1 MSEPRNIL
9 FTIAIDEYQSN
20 VWPNLNNAVFDVEK
34 ISQILIDKYSFEIFH
49 GSLTNSQA
57 TRDNIYSAFI
67 SIKQFVDSSD
77 NLIILFTGHGQ
88 MNPQTK
94 RGYWVPTDGTTNP
107 STLIENSVIKDFIE
121 DIDAKHIWLISD
133 SCFSGTFLTRT
144 RGVIEEKEYTK
155 LTFNKS
161 RWMLASGSEERV
173 SDGQPGKHS
182 PFAKYLIRFLEKN
195 SNVFCSVNEIIK
207 YVTTLT
213 NNNSK
218 QTSRGAF
225 IDNIGHE
232 DGEMV
237 LKLNKEFIIQNI
249 NTTRGIPNTPC
260 LKLEIK
266 CTVDNEKRLSAGKEI
281 LLIKSFIENYD
292 FMIIEN
298 FRFEDD
304 GKKKIKFRENKVLFQ
319 CVENEEDFILIQRFA
334 TWTGLKRYLDNNQE
348 AFKDKSVIT
357 INAVEEI
364 EKVEETSHALAQAE
378 YLKELLEFNKDQMSC
393 LHCGEKIS
401 TNDCFF
407 IEIDESELKDNV
419 GNVHKECLRPA
430 DRIIGESGYKDL
442 KKSNLLNFDY
452 SKWAELLLKGQGQ
465 IRAIKRKF
473 SNNLIKPII
482 SWNPLNN
489 INTGKYCIRQ
499 YYEDGTYS
507 FMKLGKSI
515 HRFSKEEIDIEV
527 EKFNKQIKESKEQ
540 GDPICMIV
548 ETKMNGSY
556 KLLNTLK
563 LPEQTIVYASHFEK
577 ATYSIQLEE
586 NQIEI
591 NNDYTPIGLVCYPE
605 TDDLVKIE
613 NHVLLITNPLK
624 FDKFHQNWNKILKN
638 LGGCKIKIIETD
650 FELDAYLQLFF
661 KEGLI
666 PVIDPIFDTITKSLV
681 TGFEILSMEKIIS
694 DAKQN
699 RKKWQKGDR
708 VKIVFPDVA
717 TDKHATGILLTDEF
731 IDEDGD
737 SFAVFQP
744 IENGKRLEDLQYV
757 MPTRLFHKIHS

>member
-173 SDGQPGKHS
+173 SDGQPGQHS

-266 CTVDNEKRLSAGKEI
+266 STVDNEKRLSAGKEI

-319 CVENEEDFILIQRFA
+319 SVENEEDFILIQRFA

-591 NNDYTPIGLVCYPE
+591 NNDYAPIGLVCYPE

-681 TGFEILSMEKIIS
+681 TGFEIRSMEKIIS

>member
-20 VWPNLNNAVFDVEK
+20 VWSNLNNAVFDVEK
-34 ISQILIDKYSFEIFH
+34 ISQILIDKYSFEVFH
-49 GSLTNSQA
+49 GSLINNQA
-57 TRDNIYSAFI
+57 TKDNIYSAFI
-67 SIKQFVDSSD
+67 SIRQYVDSSD

-94 RGYWVPTDGTTNP
+94 RGYWVPTDGTTNL
-107 STLIENSVIKDFIE
+107 STLIDNAVIKDFIE

-144 RGVIEEKEYTK
+144 RGLIEEKEYAQ
-155 LTFNKS
+155 LTFHKS
-161 RWMLASGSEERV
+161 RWMLASGSEEKV
-173 SDGQPGKHS
+173 SDGQPGQHS
-182 PFAKYLIRFLEKN
+182 PFAKYLIRFLEN
-195 SNVFCSVNEIIK
+195 NTNAFCSVNEIIK

-237 LKLNKEFIIQNI
+237 LKLNKEFISQNI
-249 NTTRGIPNTPC
+249 NTTRGIPNTPS

-266 CTVDNEKRLSAGKEI
+266 STDDNEKRLSAGKEI

-319 CVENEEDFILIQRFA
+319 GVENEEDFILIQRFA
-334 TWTGLKRYLDNNQE
+334 TWTGLKRYLDNIQE

-364 EKVEETSHALAQAE
+364 EKVEDTVHALAQAE

-407 IEIDESELKDNV
+407 IEIDELELKDKV

-452 SKWAELLLKGQGQ
+452 CKWAELLLKGQGQ

-473 SNNLIKPII
+473 SNNLIKSII

-507 FMKLGKSI
+507 FMKLGKNI

-527 EKFNKQIKESKEQ
+527 EKFNKQIKEFKEK

-548 ETKMNGSY
+548 ETKMNGSF

-563 LPEQTIVYASHFEK
+563 LPEQTIVNASHFEK

-586 NQIEI
+586 NQTEI

-613 NHVLLITNPLK
+613 NNVILITNPLE
-624 FDKFHQNWNKILKN
+624 FDKFHQNWNKILKDF
-638 LGGCKIKIIETD
+638 GGCKIKIIETD

-666 PVIDPIFDTITKSLV
+666 PVIDPIFDPITKSLV
-681 TGFEILSMEKIIS
+681 TGFEIRSMEKIIS
-694 DAKQN
+694 EANQN

>member
-133 SCFSGTFLTRT
+133 SCFSGTFLIRT

-173 SDGQPGKHS
+173 SDGQPGQHS

-266 CTVDNEKRLSAGKEI
+266 STVDNEKRLSAGKEI

-319 CVENEEDFILIQRFA
+319 GVENEEDFILIQRFA

>member
-9 FTIAIDEYQSN
+9 FSIAIDEYQSN
-20 VWPNLNNAVFDVEK
+20 VWSNLNNAVFDVEK
-34 ISQILIDKYSFEIFH
+34 ISQILIDKYSFEVFH
-49 GSLTNSQA
+49 GSLTNSKA

-155 LTFNKS
+155 LTFHKS

-173 SDGQPGKHS
+173 SDGQPGQHS
-182 PFAKYLIRFLEKN
+182 PFAKYLIRFLENN

-225 IDNIGHE
+225 IDNIDHE

-249 NTTRGIPNTPC
+249 NTTRGISNTPS

-266 CTVDNEKRLSAGKEI
+266 STVDNEKRLSAGKEI

-319 CVENEEDFILIQRFA
+319 GVENEEDFILIQRFA
-334 TWTGLKRYLDNNQE
+334 TWIGLKRYLDNNQD

-364 EKVEETSHALAQAE
+364 EKVEDTVHALAQAE

-407 IEIDESELKDNV
+407 IEIDELELKDKV

-527 EKFNKQIKESKEQ
+527 EKFNKQIKQFKEQ
-540 GDPICMIV
+540 GDPISMIV

-563 LPEQTIVYASHFEK
+563 LPEQTIVNASHFEK

-586 NQIEI
+586 NQTEI
-591 NNDYTPIGLVCYPE
+591 NNDYTPIGIVCYPE

-613 NHVLLITNPLK
+613 NHVILITNPLE
-624 FDKFHQNWNKILKN
+624 FDKFHQNWNEILKD
-638 LGGCKIKIIETD
+638 LDGCKIKIIETD

-666 PVIDPIFDTITKSLV
+666 PVIDPIFDPNTKSLV
-681 TGFEILSMEKIIS
+681 TGFEIRSMKKIIS
-694 DAKQN
+694 EANQN
-699 RKKWQKGDR
+699 RKKWKKGDK
-708 VKIVFPDVA
+708 VKIVFPDVV

-744 IENGKRLEDLQYV
+744 IENGKRLEDLRYAI
-757 MPTRLFHKIHS
+757 PTRLFHKI

>member
-1 MSEPRNIL
+1 MSLPKNIL
-9 FTIAIDEYQSN
+9 FTIAIDKYQSD
-20 VWPNLNNAVFDVEK
+20 VWPNLANAVLDAKKV
-34 ISQILIDKYSFEIFH
+34 SQILTEKYSFEVYH
-49 GSLTNSQA
+49 GSLTNHQA

-67 SIKQFVDSSD
+67 SLKQFIDPSD

-88 MNPQTK
+88 MNLQTY
-94 RGYWVPTDGTTNP
+94 RGYWVPMDGTRNP
-107 STLIENSVIKDFIE
+107 STLIENAVIKDFIE

-144 RGVIEEKEYTK
+144 RGIIEEKEYTK

-173 SDGQPGKHS
+173 SDGQPGQHS
-182 PFAKYLIRFLEKN
+182 PFAKYLIRFLEN
-195 SNVFCSVNEIIK
+195 NTNAFCSVNEIIK

-237 LKLNKEFIIQNI
+237 LKLNEKFIIQNI
-249 NTTRGIPNTPC
+249 NTTRGIPNTPS

-266 CTVDNEKRLSAGKEI
+266 NTDDNENKLSTGKEI
-281 LLIKSFIENYD
+281 LLIKSFIKDYD

-304 GKKKIKFRENKVLFQ
+304 GKKKIKFKENKVLFQ
-319 CVENEEDFILIQRFA
+319 GVKKEDDFILVQRFA
-334 TWTGLKRYLDNNQE
+334 TWIGLKRYFDNNQE
-348 AFKDKSVIT
+348 AFKAKSIVA
-357 INAVEEI
+357 INAVKEI
-364 EKVEETSHALAQAE
+364 ENVEDTAYALAQAE
-378 YLKELLEFNKDQMSC
+378 YLKELLEFNKDPMSC

-407 IEIDESELKDNV
+407 IEIDELELKDKV
-419 GNVHKECLRPA
+419 GNVHKDCLRPA

-452 SKWAELLLKGQGQ
+452 SKWADLLLKGQGQ
-465 IRAIKRKF
+465 IRAIKKKF
-473 SNNLIKPII
+473 PNNIIPLPVI

-499 YYEDGTYS
+499 YYEDGSYS
-507 FMKLGKSI
+507 FMMLGKNI
-515 HRFSKEEIDIEV
+515 HRFSKEEINVEV
-527 EKFNKQIKESKEQ
+527 EKFNKQIKKFKEQ

-556 KLLNTLK
+556 KLLNKLK
-563 LPEQTIVYASHFEK
+563 LPEQTIVNASHFEK

-586 NQIEI
+586 NQTDI
-591 NNDYTPIGLVCYPE
+591 NNDYTPIGLVCFPE
-605 TDDLVKIE
+605 TDDLVKIG
-613 NHVLLITNPLK
+613 NHVLLITNPLE
-624 FDKFHQNWNKILKN
+624 FDIHYQNWSEIVQNLK
-638 LGGCKIKIIETD
+638 GCKIKILESD
-650 FELDAYLQLFF
+650 FELDAYLQHFYR
-661 KEGLI
+661 ENLI
-666 PVIDPIFDTITKSLV
+666 PVIDPIFDKKTNSLIS
-681 TGFEILSMEKIIS
+681 GYEIRSMESIIS
-694 DAKQN
+694 KANNKP
-699 RKKWQKGDR
+699 KYWKKGDK
-708 VKIVFPDVA
+708 VKIVFPNVV
-717 TDKHATGILLTDEF
+717 TDKYATGILLTDEF
-731 IDEDGD
+731 IDENGE

-744 IENGKRLEDLQYV
+744 IENGKKLKDLQYAI
-757 MPTRLFHKIHS
+757 PTRLFQKIK

>member
-1 MSEPRNIL
+1 MSQPRNIL
-9 FTIAIDEYQSN
+9 FAIAIDEYQSN

-34 ISQILIDKYSFEIFH
+34 ISQILIDKYSFELFH
-49 GSLTNSQA
+49 GSLINNQA

-67 SIKQFVDSSD
+67 SIRQYVDSSD

-88 MNPQTK
+88 MNPQTN
-94 RGYWVPTDGTTNP
+94 RGYWVPTDGATNP
-107 STLIENSVIKDFIE
+107 STLIENAVIKDFIE

-144 RGVIEEKEYTK
+144 RGVIEEKEYTQ
-155 LTFNKS
+155 LTFYKS
-161 RWMLASGSEERV
+161 RWMLASGSEEKV
-173 SDGQPGKHS
+173 SDGQPGLHS

-195 SNVFCSVNEIIK
+195 TNAFCSVNEIIK

-232 DGEMV
+232 NGEMV

-249 NTTRGIPNTPC
+249 KTTRGIPNTPS

-266 CTVDNEKRLSAGKEI
+266 RIDDNENRLSAGKEI

-319 CVENEEDFILIQRFA
+319 GVENEEDFILIQRFA
-334 TWTGLKRYLDNNQE
+334 TWTGLKRYFDNNQE
-348 AFKDKSVIT
+348 AFKDKSVIA

-364 EKVEETSHALAQAE
+364 EKVEDSVPALAQAE

-407 IEIDESELKDNV
+407 IEIDELELKDKV

-430 DRIIGESGYKDL
+430 DRIIGQSGYKDL

-465 IRAIKRKF
+465 IRAIKKKF
-473 SNNLIKPII
+473 SSNSIKPVI

-507 FMKLGKSI
+507 FIKSGKSI

-556 KLLNTLK
+556 GLLNKLK
-563 LPEQTIVYASHFEK
+563 LPEQTIINASHFEK

-586 NQIEI
+586 NQTEI
-591 NNDYTPIGLVCYPE
+591 NNDYAPIGLVCYPE
-605 TDDLVKIE
+605 TDDLIKIE
-613 NHVLLITNPLK
+613 NHVILVTNPLE
-624 FDKFHQNWNKILKN
+624 FDKFHQNWNEILN
-638 LGGCKIKIIETD
+638 DLGSCKIKIIETD

-666 PVIDPIFDTITKSLV
+666 PVIDPVFDPNTKSLV
-681 TGFEILSMEKIIS
+681 TGFEFRSMEKIIS
-694 DAKQN
+694 EASQN
-699 RKKWQKGDR
+699 RKKWKKGDK
-708 VKIVFPDVA
+708 VKIVFPNVV
-717 TDKHATGILLTDEF
+717 TDKFATGELLTDEF
-731 IDEDGD
+731 IDNEGRTC
-737 SFAVFQP
+737 AVFQP
-744 IENGKRLEDLQYV
+744 IENGKKLKDLKYI
-757 MPTRLFHKIHS
+757 MPVKLFHEN

>member
-1 MSEPRNIL
+1 MSLPRNIL
-9 FTIAIDEYQSN
+9 FTIAIDKYQSD
-20 VWPNLNNAVFDVEK
+20 VWPNLDNAVLDAEK
-34 ISQILIDKYSFEIFH
+34 IIQILTDKYSFEVYH
-49 GSLTNSQA
+49 GSLSNHQA

-67 SIKQFVDSSD
+67 SLKQFVDPSD

-88 MNPQTK
+88 MNIQTH
-94 RGYWVPTDGTTNP
+94 RGYWVPMDGTRNP
-107 STLIENSVIKDFIE
+107 STLIENAVIKDFIE

-155 LTFNKS
+155 LTFHKS

-173 SDGQPGKHS
+173 SDGQPGQHS
-182 PFAKYLIRFLEKN
+182 PFAKYLIRFLEN
-195 SNVFCSVNEIIK
+195 NTNAFCSVNEIIK

-237 LKLNKEFIIQNI
+237 LKLNEEFIIQNI
-249 NTTRGIPNTPC
+249 NATRGIPNTPS

-266 CTVDNEKRLSAGKEI
+266 STDDNENKLSAGKEI
-281 LLIKSFIENYD
+281 LLIKSFIKDYD

-304 GKKKIKFRENKVLFQ
+304 GKKKIKFKENKVLFQ
-319 CVENEEDFILIQRFA
+319 GVEDEEDFILIQRFA
-334 TWTGLKRYLDNNQE
+334 TWTGLKRYFDNNQE
-348 AFKDKSVIT
+348 AFKDKSIVV

-364 EKVEETSHALAQAE
+364 EKVEETAHALAQAE
-378 YLKELLEFNKDQMSC
+378 YLKELLEFNKDPMSC

-407 IEIDESELKDNV
+407 IEIDELELKDKV

-452 SKWAELLLKGQGQ
+452 SKWADLILKGQGQ
-465 IRAIKRKF
+465 IRAIKKKF
-473 SNNLIKPII
+473 LNNVIPLPVI

-499 YYEDGTYS
+499 YYVDDSYS
-507 FMKLGKSI
+507 FMMLGKNI

-527 EKFNKQIKESKEQ
+527 QKFNKQIKEFKEQ

-556 KLLNTLK
+556 KLLNKLK
-563 LPEQTIVYASHFEK
+563 LPEQTIVNASHFEK

-586 NQIEI
+586 NQTEI
-591 NNDYTPIGLVCYPE
+591 NNDYTPIGLVCFPQ
-605 TDDLVKIE
+605 TDDLVKIG
-613 NHVLLITNPLK
+613 NHILLITNPLE
-624 FDKFHQNWNKILKN
+624 FDKFYLNWNEILQN
-638 LGGCKIKIIETD
+638 LDRCKIKIIESD
-650 FELDAYLQLFF
+650 FELDAYLQHFF
-661 KEGLI
+661 KENLI
-666 PVIDPIFDTITKSLV
+666 PVIDPIFDKKTNSLIS
-681 TGFEILSMEKIIS
+681 GYEIRSMESIIS
-694 DAKQN
+694 KANNKP
-699 RKKWQKGDR
+699 KHWKKGDK
-708 VKIVFPDVA
+708 VKIVFPDVV
-717 TDKHATGILLTDEF
+717 TDKYATGILLIDEF
-731 IDEDGD
+731 IDENGE

-744 IENGKRLEDLQYV
+744 IENEKRLEDLQYT
-757 MPTRLFHKIHS
+757 MPTRLFREI

>member
-1 MSEPRNIL
+1 M
-9 FTIAIDEYQSN
+9 
-20 VWPNLNNAVFDVEK
+20 
-34 ISQILIDKYSFEIFH
+34 
-49 GSLTNSQA
+49 G
-57 TRDNIYSAFI
+57 
-67 SIKQFVDSSD
+67 FVKER
-77 NLIILFTGHGQ
+77 LIIMFTGHGQ
-88 MNPQTK
+88 MNPQTN

-107 STLIENSVIKDFIE
+107 STLIENAVIKDFIE

-155 LTFNKS
+155 LTFHKS

-173 SDGQPGKHS
+173 SDGQPGQHS
-182 PFAKYLIRFLEKN
+182 PFAKYLIRFLEN
-195 SNVFCSVNEIIK
+195 NTNAFCSVNEIIK

-237 LKLNKEFIIQNI
+237 LKLNQEFIIQNI
-249 NTTRGIPNTPC
+249 NTTRGIPNTPS

-266 CTVDNEKRLSAGKEI
+266 STDDNEKRLSAGKEI

-319 CVENEEDFILIQRFA
+319 GVENEEDFILIQRFA
-334 TWTGLKRYLDNNQE
+334 TWTGLKRYFDNNQE
-348 AFKDKSVIT
+348 TFKDKSVIA

-364 EKVEETSHALAQAE
+364 EKVEDTAPALAQAE

-407 IEIDESELKDNV
+407 IEIDELELKDKV

-442 KKSNLLNFDY
+442 KKSNLLNFDF
-452 SKWAELLLKGQGQ
+452 SKWTDLLLKGQGQ
-465 IRAIKRKF
+465 IRVIKKKF
-473 SNNLIKPII
+473 SSNLIKPVI

-515 HRFSKEEIDIEV
+515 HRFNKNEIDIEV
-527 EKFNKQIKESKEQ
+527 EKLNKQIKESKEQ

-548 ETKMNGSY
+548 ETKMNGSF
-556 KLLNTLK
+556 KLLNSLK
-563 LPEQTIVYASHFEK
+563 LPEQTIINATNFEK

-586 NQIEI
+586 NQTEI

-613 NHVLLITNPLK
+613 NHVILITNPLE
-624 FDKFHQNWNKILKN
+624 FDKFHQNWNEILKD
-638 LGGCKIKIIETD
+638 LGSCKIKIIETD

-666 PVIDPIFDTITKSLV
+666 PVIDPIFDPNTKSLV
-681 TGFEILSMEKIIS
+681 TGFEIRSMEKIIS
-694 DAKQN
+694 EANQN
-699 RKKWQKGDR
+699 RKKWKKGDK
-708 VKIVFPDVA
+708 VKIVFPNVV
-717 TDKHATGILLTDEF
+717 TDKFATGILLTDEF
-731 IDEDGD
+731 TDNDGKPC
-737 SFAVFQP
+737 AVFQP
-744 IENGKRLEDLQYV
+744 IENGKRLENLQYT
-757 MPTRLFHKIHS
+757 MPTRLFHFIS

>member
-1 MSEPRNIL
+1 MSQPRNIL

-49 GSLTNSQA
+49 GSLTNNQA

-77 NLIILFTGHGQ
+77 NLIIMFTGHGQ

-94 RGYWVPTDGTTNP
+94 RGYWVPTDGTINP
-107 STLIENSVIKDFIE
+107 STLIENAIIKDFIE

-144 RGVIEEKEYTK
+144 RGMIEEKEYTQ
-155 LTFNKS
+155 LTFHKS

-173 SDGQPGKHS
+173 SDGQPGQHS
-182 PFAKYLIRFLEKN
+182 PFAKYLIRFLEN
-195 SNVFCSVNEIIK
+195 NTNAFCSVNEIIK

-249 NTTRGIPNTPC
+249 NTTRGIPNTPS

-266 CTVDNEKRLSAGKEI
+266 STDDNEKRLSAGKEI

-319 CVENEEDFILIQRFA
+319 GVENEEDFILIQRFA
-334 TWTGLKRYLDNNQE
+334 TWTGLKRYLVNNQE
-348 AFKDKSVIT
+348 AFKDKSVIA
-357 INAVEEI
+357 INAAEEI
-364 EKVEETSHALAQAE
+364 EKVEETAHALAHSE

-407 IEIDESELKDNV
+407 IEIDELELIDKV

-430 DRIIGESGYKDL
+430 DRIIGESSYKDL

-465 IRAIKRKF
+465 IRAIKKKF
-473 SNNLIKPII
+473 PSSLIKPVM

-499 YYEDGTYS
+499 YYEDGSFS

-515 HRFSKEEIDIEV
+515 HRFSREEIDIEV

-556 KLLNTLK
+556 KLLNKLK
-563 LPEQTIVYASHFEK
+563 RPEQTIINASHFEK

-586 NQIEI
+586 NQTEI

-613 NHVLLITNPLK
+613 NHAILITNPLE
-624 FDKFHQNWNKILKN
+624 FDNFHQNWNKILKD
-638 LGGCKIKIIETD
+638 LGDCKMKIIETD

-666 PVIDPIFDTITKSLV
+666 PVIDPIFDPITKSLV
-681 TGFEILSMEKIIS
+681 TGFEIRSMEKIIS
-694 DAKQN
+694 DANQN
-699 RKKWQKGDR
+699 RKKWQKGDK
-708 VKIVFPDVA
+708 VKILFPDAV
-717 TDKHATGILLTDEF
+717 TDKYPTGVLLTDEF
-731 IDEDGD
+731 IDENGV
-737 SFAVFQP
+737 SIAVFQP
-744 IENGKRLEDLQYV
+744 IENGKRLENLQYA
-757 MPTRLFHKIHS
+757 MPTSLFHEIQS

>member
-1 MSEPRNIL
+1 MSQPRNIL

-34 ISQILIDKYSFEIFH
+34 ISQILIDKYSFELFH
-49 GSLTNSQA
+49 GSLTNNQA
-57 TRDNIYSAFI
+57 TRDSIYSAFI
-67 SIKQFVDSSD
+67 SIKQFVDSFD

-88 MNPQTK
+88 MNPQTN

-107 STLIENSVIKDFIE
+107 STLIENAVIKDFIE

-144 RGVIEEKEYTK
+144 RGVIEEKEYTQ
-155 LTFNKS
+155 LTFHKS
-161 RWMLASGSEERV
+161 RWMLASGGEERV
-173 SDGQPGKHS
+173 SDGQPGQHS
-182 PFAKYLIRFLEKN
+182 PFAKYLIRFLEN
-195 SNVFCSVNEIIK
+195 NTNAFCSVNEIIK

-237 LKLNKEFIIQNI
+237 LNLNKEFIIQNI
-249 NTTRGIPNTPC
+249 NTTRGIPNTPS

-266 CTVDNEKRLSAGKEI
+266 STDENEKRLSSGKEI

-298 FRFEDD
+298 FRFEND

-319 CVENEEDFILIQRFA
+319 GVENEEDCILIQRFA

-348 AFKDKSVIT
+348 AFKDKSVIA

-364 EKVEETSHALAQAE
+364 EKVEDTAPALAQAE

-407 IEIDESELKDNV
+407 IEIDELELKDKL

-430 DRIIGESGYKDL
+430 DRIIGESGYKNL

-465 IRAIKRKF
+465 IRAIKKKF
-473 SNNLIKPII
+473 SSNLIKPVI

-731 IDEDGD
+731 IDENGD